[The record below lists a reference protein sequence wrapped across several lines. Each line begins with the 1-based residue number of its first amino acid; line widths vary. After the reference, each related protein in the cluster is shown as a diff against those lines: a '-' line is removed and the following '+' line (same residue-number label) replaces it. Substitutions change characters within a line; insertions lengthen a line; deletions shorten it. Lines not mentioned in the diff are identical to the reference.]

1 MCYHYSYMDSNHDSQ
16 HEKPLLLFYY
26 NTNDLHSEITPLIK
40 IIDNIFIDLS
50 APSNISS
57 WWNFGFLLGICLI
70 LQTLTGLFLADT
82 LYTRYDN
89 HLLISHTYLLRYI
102 LWVNYPIHNAN
113 EASIFFICLFIH
125 VGCGLYCGSYNLLET
140 WNIGVILLYRHSYS
154 TYRLRTALRA
164 NTILRSKQQ

>member
-70 LQTLTGLFLADT
+70 LQTLTGLFLVIPCT
-82 LYTRYDN
+82 LDMITTFLSVTHICWDINYGW
-89 HLLISHTYLLRYI
+89 IIQYI
-102 LWVNYPIHNAN
+102 MQMRLP
-113 EASIFFICLFIH
+113 
-125 VGCGLYCGSYNLLET
+125 
-140 WNIGVILLYRHSYS
+140 YS
-154 TYRLRTALRA
+154 LSAY
-164 NTILRSKQQ
+164 SSM

>member
-70 LQTLTGLFLADT
+70 LQTLTGLFLVIPCTPDMIT
-82 LYTRYDN
+82 TFLSVTHICWDINYGW
-89 HLLISHTYLLRYI
+89 IIQYI
-102 LWVNYPIHNAN
+102 MQMRLP
-113 EASIFFICLFIH
+113 
-125 VGCGLYCGSYNLLET
+125 
-140 WNIGVILLYRHSYS
+140 YS
-154 TYRLRTALRA
+154 LSAY
-164 NTILRSKQQ
+164 SSM